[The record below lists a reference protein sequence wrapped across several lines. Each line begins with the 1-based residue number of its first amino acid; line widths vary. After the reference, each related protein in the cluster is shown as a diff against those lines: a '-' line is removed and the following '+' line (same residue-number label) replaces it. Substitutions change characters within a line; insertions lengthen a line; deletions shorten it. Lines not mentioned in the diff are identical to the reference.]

1 MERQEILQELA
12 KWQEQDKDNRA
23 ILVIASERVEK
34 EGRYVSSQGLAGM
47 PTNIIQML
55 KNAMKNDKG
64 FMAFMKGAVS
74 ELALEAVLSKLSDNG
89 NEKSEEE

>member
-1 MERQEILQELA
+1 MQELV
-12 KWQEQDKDNRA
+12 KWQEQDNDNRA

-34 EGRYVSSQGLAGM
+34 EGRYVGSQGLAGM

-55 KNAMKNDKG
+55 KNAMKNDKS
-64 FMAFMKGAVS
+64 FMTFTEGAVS
-74 ELALEAVLSKLSDNG
+74 ELALEAVLSKLSDNS

>member
-1 MERQEILQELA
+1 MERQEIVQELA

-23 ILVIASERVEK
+23 ILIIASERVEK

-47 PTNIIQML
+47 PTNIIPML

-64 FMAFMKGAVS
+64 FMTFMRGAVG
-74 ELALEAVLSKLSDNG
+74 ELSLEAVLSELSDND
-89 NEKSEEE
+89 NETSEEE